1 MIQLVFTDVDGT
13 LVGSTG
19 TVLPAIWPAAE
30 RVRAARIRLAICT
43 GRPAFGDARGYAER
57 LDAEGWHVFQNG
69 ASIIHLA
76 TSQSLST
83 PIPHESIAALIER
96 ARRIGRILEL
106 YTDTEY
112 AVEST
117 SARARE
123 HARLLGVPFT
133 PRPFESLEGSIV
145 RAQWLVARDEEDEA
159 VADPAGGLERS
170 SSTSPVMP
178 DTAFIN
184 MTARGIDK
192 AHAVRAIAAQ
202 YGIALDEVMFV
213 GDGNNDLAAM
223 RSVGYPVAMANAE
236 PEVLSIA
243 RRTVQHVDQSGLV
256 DAFALAVELHT
267 GRGARGAA

>member
-13 LVGSTG
+13 LVGSAG
-19 TVLPAIWPAAE
+19 TVLPDVWAAAE
-30 RVRAARIRLAICT
+30 RVRAARIRMAICT

-57 LDAEGWHVFQNG
+57 LDPDGWHVFQNG
-69 ASIIHLA
+69 ASVLNLA
-76 TSQSLST
+76 TSESLST
-83 PIPHESIAALIER
+83 PIPRDAIAALIER
-96 ARRIGRILEL
+96 ARTIGRILEL
-106 YTDTEY
+106 YTDSEY

-133 PRPFESLEGSIV
+133 PRPFESLTGTIV
-145 RAQWLVARDEEDEA
+145 RAQWLVSREEEDEA
-159 VADPAGGLERS
+159 VADATGGLERS

-184 MTARGIDK
+184 MTARGVDK
-192 AHAVRAIAAQ
+192 ARAVSIVAAQ
-202 YGIALDEVMFV
+202 YALPLDEVMFV

-236 PEVLSIA
+236 PAVHAIA
-243 RRTVQHVDQSGLV
+243 RRTVRHVDEAGLV
-256 DAFALAVELHT
+256 DAFALALDS
-267 GRGARGAA
+267 RAARGAA

>member
-13 LVGSTG
+13 LVGSSG
-19 TVLPAIWPAAE
+19 TVLPAIWPAAA
-30 RVRAARIRLAICT
+30 RVRAGKIRLAICT

-57 LDAEGWHVFQNG
+57 LDADGWHVFQNG
-69 ASIIHLA
+69 ASILHLA

-83 PIPHESIAALIER
+83 PIPRDSIAALVER
-96 ARRIGRILEL
+96 ARKTGRILEL

-117 SARARE
+117 SERARE
-123 HARLLGVPFT
+123 HARLLGVPFA
-133 PRPFESLEGSIV
+133 PRPFESLEGTIV
-145 RAQWLVARDEEDEA
+145 RAQWLVAREEEQDA
-159 VADPAGGLERS
+159 VADATGGLERS

-192 AHAVRAIAAQ
+192 AHAVRAIAAE
-202 YGIALDEVMFV
+202 YGIPLDEVMFV

-223 RSVGYPVAMANAE
+223 RSVGHPVAMANAE
-236 PEVLSIA
+236 PEVHAIA
-243 RRTVQHVDQSGLV
+243 RHRVKHVDQSGLA
-256 DAFALAVELHT
+256 DAFALALDL
-267 GRGARGAA
+267 RAARGAA

>member
-13 LVGSTG
+13 LVGSSG
-19 TVLPAIWPAAE
+19 NVLPAIWPAAR
-30 RVRAARIRLAICT
+30 RVRSAEIRLAICT
-43 GRPAFGDARGYAER
+43 GRPAFGNTRGYAER

-69 ASIIHLA
+69 ASILNLA
-76 TSQSLST
+76 TSESLST
-83 PIPHESIAALIER
+83 PIPRDSVAALVER
-96 ARRIGRILEL
+96 ARTIGRILEL
-106 YTDTEY
+106 YTDREY

-117 SARARE
+117 SDRARE
-123 HARLLGVPFT
+123 HARLLGVPFA

-145 RAQWLVARDEEDEA
+145 RAQWLVAREEEEET
-159 VADPAGGLERS
+159 VADATGGLERS

-202 YGIALDEVMFV
+202 YGVPLDAVMFV

-223 RSVGYPVAMANAE
+223 RAVGHPVAMANADA
-236 PEVLSIA
+236 EVHAIA
-243 RRTVQHVDQSGLV
+243 RHTVRHVDQSGLV
-256 DAFALAVELHT
+256 DAFVLALDLRA
-267 GRGARGAA
+267 ARGAA